1 MRRRVFVALLIGS
14 AVGRSRRASCRGTR
28 EVEIRISAKKF
39 EYHPNKV
46 TAKLGQPVVLVL
58 TSEDRIHG
66 FKMPDFGLR
75 TDIVPGQETRVTLT
89 PDKAGSFTF
98 FCDVFCGDGHEDMD
112 GTLVVEA

>member
-1 MRRRVFVALLIGS
+1 MNRRLLVALLMGGAAAG
-14 AVGRSRRASCRGTR
+14 AVRLAAQSPT
-28 EVEIRISAKKF
+28 EIRISAKKF

-46 TAKLGQPVVLVL
+46 TAKLGQPVTFVL

-66 FKMPDFGLR
+66 FKMTEFALR

-112 GTLVVEA
+112 GTLIVEA